1 MSPQHTLSQLN
12 QLEAKRI
19 CIIKPSALGD
29 VVQTLPILPV
39 LRERFPNSEISWI
52 IRDSFANLLE
62 GHPHIDQII
71 PFSRRSSV
79 RYWWN
84 FLKDLKQRQFDLVFD
99 LQGLLRTGIMTT
111 ATRAPWRVGIEAARE
126 GSHLAYNLTIPD
138 TGRLVPAYLKY
149 WRVADA
155 LELGETKR
163 QTDLFLNKSDTDWAK
178 SKLSRQE
185 NGAPILA
192 IHAGAQWITKRWP
205 PESFAAVGAKAI
217 RHFRCKIVLVGTADE
232 RPLTNHI
239 EQLLH
244 KFVPTGNVINL
255 SGETTLKQLA
265 AVLIESDFLLT
276 NDSGPMHLAAGLGTP
291 VTGIFTCT
299 NSIRSGPPG
308 DQHELVSTNVD
319 CAGSYQKRCPKRG
332 PQNMCCMEE
341 LETARVWQALFRL
354 ISRQIA
360 QRSGN
365 AA

>member
-1 MSPQHTLSQLN
+1 MSSQYSISQLN
-12 QLEAKRI
+12 QIEAKRI

-29 VVQTLPILPV
+29 VVQTLPILSV
-39 LRERFPNSEISWI
+39 LSERFPDSEISWV

-62 GHPHIDQII
+62 GHSNINHVI

-79 RYWWN
+79 RYWLR
-84 FLKDLKQRQFDLVFD
+84 FLKDLKQRQFDLVLD
-99 LQGLLRTGIMTT
+99 LQGLLRTGIMT
-111 ATRAPWRVGIEAARE
+111 ASTRAPWRIGIEAARE

-155 LELGETKR
+155 LGLGETQR
-163 QTDLFLNKSDTDWAK
+163 QTGLNVCDEDATWAK
-178 SKLSRQE
+178 SKLDRQ
-185 NGAPILA
+185 NNPAPTLA

-205 PESFAAVGAKAI
+205 PEKFAAVGAKAI
-217 RHFRCKIVLVGTADE
+217 RRFRCNVVLVGTTDE

-239 EQLLH
+239 QQLLH
-244 KFVPTGNVINL
+244 KFVPTGQVINL
-255 SGETTLKQLA
+255 AGETTLKQLA
-265 AVLIESDFLLT
+265 AVLTESDFLLT

-299 NSIRSGPPG
+299 SSLRSGPPG

-319 CAGSYQKRCPKRG
+319 CAGSYNKRCPKRG
-332 PQNMCCMEE
+332 PQNLCCMEE
-341 LETARVWQALFRL
+341 LEVGRVWQALFRL
-354 ISRQIA
+354 ISKHSSQ
-360 QRSGN
+360 QSGN